1 MSYRIDRFIT
11 GDNLT
16 VLRVSGEILGQDVDT
31 FRNVLAE
38 EHGPLVIDLKN
49 VSLVDREAVQ
59 LLASVEDSGMEL
71 RNCLAY
77 IREWVTREKADL
89 RRDSLNGGTE

>member
-1 MSYRIDRFIT
+1 MSFRIDRFVSK
-11 GDNLT
+11 DNLT
-16 VLRVSGEILGQDVDT
+16 VLRVSGEVLGQDVDT
-31 FRNVLAE
+31 FRDVLGE
-38 EHGPLVIDLKN
+38 EHGRLALDLMN

-59 LLASVEDSGMEL
+59 LLAFVEGSGIEL